1 MTSPSLLGRLAISIL
16 MEVSLK
22 TLFILA
28 ISLVSFSSHAF
39 KFDIE
44 YVQTSTTD
52 QERFERL
59 KAKVEELTKT
69 ESFKDKVVRYNNYS
83 CFNSSNLPQGV
94 NSTQDVLNH
103 LETAT
108 AKIKI
113 KFFSASPNIL
123 GSTSGNTIS
132 FNVNNFAT
140 RLDKEVANTLFH
152 ESLHTMG
159 YGHCGKN
166 NIRLFPKIKRSIPY
180 KLGDFIES
188 LY

>member
-1 MTSPSLLGRLAISIL
+1 
-16 MEVSLK
+16 VK
-22 TLFILA
+22 TA
-28 ISLVSFSSHAF
+28 
-39 KFDIE
+39 
-44 YVQTSTTD
+44 
-52 QERFERL
+52 
-59 KAKVEELTKT
+59 
-69 ESFKDKVVRYNNYS
+69 
-83 CFNSSNLPQGV
+83 
-94 NSTQDVLNH
+94 QDVLNH
-103 LETAT
+103 LEAAT

-113 KFFSASPNIL
+113 KFFTASPNIL

-140 RLDKEVANTLFH
+140 RPDKEVANTLFH

-180 KLGDFIES
+180 KLGNFVEE